1 MEVNINQAVKYFFSN
16 SSFGMVYI
24 EAVANALDALATR
37 VDITISLPDKKQLQN
52 LNIRIKDNG
61 VGFDDVRFAKFS
73 KLLDVEEKTH
83 KGLGRLVYLTYFD
96 RIRVNSV
103 YQNNHKREF
112 EFSNTFDGSCTV
124 SDICA
129 TPNSAELFMQGFRG
143 KKLHDNDFINPA
155 FIKHLILENFYLRLY
170 QNKLDGRK
178 IIITITS
185 NIDGS
190 YAESI
195 IDTEDIPDFKIV
207 QINYRRDL
215 FSDMKLYYYVK
226 EVEPSKQSIITA
238 LAIDDR
244 TKVVDIIAEENL
256 PRNYEMIFLLLSKSF
271 EGITDGSRENI
282 SIPDTEFSAI
292 KKVFREEI
300 SNIINAELPVIK
312 DSNDRKKAQLEK
324 TYPHLV
330 GYFETSDIGFS
341 SQSEILGKA
350 QNDFFRDQREIL
362 GAHDLSDEQYQKS
375 LDLSARA
382 LAEYILFR
390 QRLIEKL
397 KNIDKTNPESD
408 IHNLLVPMKQKL
420 NSEEFE
426 DNLFRNNV
434 WVLDDKFMSYQTIL
448 SDLEMTK
455 VIDVL
460 TNGEVKEKDADRPDL
475 VLYFSD
481 DPNNVENKVDVVIVE
496 LKKLGLKTELASD
509 VDVQLD
515 SRARKLSKYYEDRI
529 QRVWYYGVVDITP
542 EYAMYLKS
550 SGFKPLFSKGSMYYK
565 QKQVYT
571 NPETEDH
578 VIANTYIMDYGAM
591 VNDADSRNATFL
603 EILKRGIRRDVK

>member
-16 SSFGMVYI
+16 SSFDMVYI
-24 EAVANALDALATR
+24 EAVANALDAQASK
-37 VDITISLPDKKQLQN
+37 IEISVNLPDKKQLIN
-52 LNIRIKDNG
+52 LNLRIKDNG
-61 VGFDDVRFAKFS
+61 VGFDDVRFSKFS

-96 RIRVNSV
+96 SIRVNSI
-103 YQNNHKREF
+103 YENTHKRAF
-112 EFSNTFDGSCTV
+112 EFSNTFDGRCEV
-124 SDICA
+124 SDISDSS
-129 TPNSAELFMQGFRG
+129 NGAELTMCGFRG
-143 KKLHDNDFINPA
+143 KRLHDNSFINP
-155 FIKHLILENFYLRLY
+155 FYIKRILLENFYLRLY
-170 QNKLDGRK
+170 KNKLEGRN
-178 IIITITS
+178 ITISVNS

-190 YAESI
+190 FAEAI
-195 IDTEDIPDFKIV
+195 INTDDIPDFKTIEV
-207 QINYRRDL
+207 DYRRDL
-215 FSDMKLYYYVK
+215 FSDMKLYYYIQK
-226 EVEPSKQSIITA
+226 VEPEKRSIITA

-256 PRNYEMIFLLLSKSF
+256 PHDYEMIFLLLSRSF

-282 SIPDTEFSAI
+282 SISDADFGII

-300 SNIINAELPVIK
+300 AKIICAELPSIK
-312 DSNDRKKAQLEK
+312 ESNEQKKAHLER

-330 GYFETSDIGFS
+330 GYFESSDIGFS
-341 SQSEILGKA
+341 SQSEILNKA
-350 QNDFFRDQREIL
+350 QTDFFRDQREIL
-362 GAHDLSDEQYQKS
+362 GATSLTDGQYEKS

-397 KNIDKTNPESD
+397 KKIDETNPESD

-420 NSEEFE
+420 NADDFE
-426 DNLFRNNV
+426 KNLYRNNV
-434 WVLDDKFMSYQTIL
+434 WVLDDKFMSFQTIL

-460 TNGEVKEKDADRPDL
+460 TNGDVREKNADRPDL

-481 DPNNVENKVDVVIVE
+481 DPNDKGKKVDVVIVE
-496 LKKLGLKTELASD
+496 LKKLGLKTELVSD

-515 SRARKLSKYYEDRI
+515 TRARSLSKYYDNRI
-529 QRVWYYGVVDITP
+529 QRVWYYGVVDLSG

-550 SGFKPLFSKGSMYYK
+550 NGFKPLFSKGAMYYK
-565 QKQVYT
+565 QKQIYT
-571 NPETEDH
+571 NPETEDY
-578 VIANTYIMDYGAM
+578 VIANTYILDYKAM
-591 VNDADSRNATFL
+591 VNDADVRNATFL
-603 EILKRGIRRDVK
+603 EILKRGIKKES